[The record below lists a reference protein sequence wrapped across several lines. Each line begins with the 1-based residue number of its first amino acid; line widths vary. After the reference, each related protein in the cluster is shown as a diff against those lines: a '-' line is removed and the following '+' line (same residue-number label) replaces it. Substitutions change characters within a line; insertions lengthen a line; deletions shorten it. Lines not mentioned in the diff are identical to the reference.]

1 MCIKEE
7 KTKNKIAPNYNY
19 TQKVGS
25 YFLLWIFLFSV
36 CKVLYLNSN
45 LFFAIFLYPL
55 PRRQDG
61 SGSSMAWR
69 KATQHDISR
78 RLVG

>member
-7 KTKNKIAPNYNY
+7 KTKTRIAPNYNY

-36 CKVLYLNSN
+36 CKMLYLNSN
-45 LFFAIFLYPL
+45 LFFAIFLYPF
-55 PRRQDG
+55 PEGR
-61 SGSSMAWR
+61 MALGVPWLGG
-69 KATQHDISR
+69 
-78 RLVG
+78 RLRSTI